1 MTEMEQEIDPAVS
14 RLLDLVEELGGAA
27 QVARSLDKHPQ
38 LFYNLRDGKSKFS
51 LTTLTEIARVFPGEV
66 DANFIL
72 FGSKTPPKQNG
83 QERVGITAP
92 SPLPASVPADTTD
105 WKERYDTLSEKYDA
119 LLTQYH
125 KLVEGMLQKRTIT
138 L

>member
-1 MTEMEQEIDPAVS
+1 MEEEIDPAVS

-51 LTTLTEIARVFPGEV
+51 LTTLTEIARVYPGAV
-66 DANFIL
+66 DANYIL
-72 FGSKTPPKQNG
+72 FGKSSGWTAG
-83 QERVGITAP
+83 AAASAAP
-92 SPLPASVPADTTD
+92 SAVPENYPAADPTD
-105 WKERYDTLSEKYDA
+105 WKERHDALSAKYDA

-125 KLVEGMLQKRTIT
+125 KVVEGMLQKRTISI
-138 L
+138 

>member
-1 MTEMEQEIDPAVS
+1 MEQEIDPAVS

-51 LTTLTEIARVFPGEV
+51 LTTLTEIARVHPGEV

-72 FGSKTPPKQNG
+72 FGSKTPAKHNDH
-83 QERVGITAP
+83 ERVNASTAP
-92 SPLPASVPADTTD
+92 VLPASAPVDSSD
-105 WKERYDTLSEKYDA
+105 WKGRYDTLSEKYDA

>member
-1 MTEMEQEIDPAVS
+1 MEQEIDPAVS

-27 QVARSLDKHPQ
+27 QVARNLDKHPQ

-51 LTTLTEIARVFPGEV
+51 LTTLTEIARVYPGEV

-72 FGSKTPPKQNG
+72 FGSKTPAKQNG
-83 QERVGITAP
+83 HERVNTSTAP
-92 SPLPASVPADTTD
+92 VLSAAAPVDSTD
-105 WKERYDTLSEKYDA
+105 WKERYDSLSEKYDA